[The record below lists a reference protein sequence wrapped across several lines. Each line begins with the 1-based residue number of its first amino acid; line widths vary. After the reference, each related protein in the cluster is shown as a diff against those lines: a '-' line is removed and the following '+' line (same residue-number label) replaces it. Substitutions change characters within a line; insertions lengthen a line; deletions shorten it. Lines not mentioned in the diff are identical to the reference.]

1 MRHARPDY
9 NRIQDPSGKIPAD
22 EPVFLLR
29 GQDKLAA
36 DTVRFWA
43 FAAERKRLDP
53 EMIHI
58 AIAHATVMESWGK
71 KLPDLRDAAERAT
84 EPQEEKRADPL
95 VSAEGRGGGDK
106 DTAQEIYRLLRR
118 FYVDSLRAE
127 SELYKKHQA
136 LLSSAADFVEQDLVC
151 DVELH
156 TWKLAVYRTEKALK
170 CTLDLLMPG
179 WFDVDAGGIISDEHN
194 LQFIS
199 ADPDEHLAYLV
210 LHGADLEEA
219 DVRVQEAMRERGAQ

>member
-9 NRIQDPSGKIPAD
+9 NRIQDLSGKIPAD

-43 FAAERKRLDP
+43 FAAERKKLDP

-58 AIAHATVMESWGK
+58 ARAHAAIMESWGK
-71 KLPDLRDAAERAT
+71 KLPDLQDPAERAM

-118 FYVDSLRAE
+118 FYADSLRAE
-127 SELYKKHQA
+127 SELYKKHQT
-136 LLSSAADFVEQDLVC
+136 LLASAVDPIDQGLVYAV
-151 DVELH
+151 DRH
-156 TWKLAVYRTEKALK
+156 TRKLAAYRTEKALK
-170 CTLDLLMPG
+170 RTLDLLMPG

-199 ADPDEHLAYLV
+199 SDPDEHLAYLV
-210 LHGADLEEA
+210 FHGADPEEA
-219 DVRVQEAMRERGAQ
+219 NVRVQEAMHERGAR